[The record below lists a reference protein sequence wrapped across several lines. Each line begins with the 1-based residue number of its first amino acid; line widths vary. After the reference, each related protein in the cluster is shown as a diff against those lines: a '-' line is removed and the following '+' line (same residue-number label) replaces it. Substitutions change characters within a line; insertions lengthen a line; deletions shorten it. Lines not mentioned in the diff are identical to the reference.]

1 MQKLSILFLLLF
13 THLSLWSQDKDVSV
27 KSTIESVTVY
37 KNNARILR
45 KAKANI
51 PAGSSE
57 LILEKLSQKI
67 LINSIQVKLSNSN
80 VALVSA
86 VPRINYLK
94 QTKASERFKAV
105 EDSLTLIAKELRTV
119 SLDQSVLQITKKTLL
134 ENNPLGSGDKEGFT
148 VDDVKKV
155 MEFKRKELSTLEKE
169 LLELDYKK
177 RELQDKQR
185 YLQQQQNLLY
195 NARSKPSG
203 EIVLKLQST
212 AKVATDIEVVYVV
225 TEAGWRPIYDLKSE
239 GVGKPL
245 ELVYKAHVFQQTGFD
260 WEQVKLSLSSSDPSL
275 SNDRPILN
283 PLKLNL
289 LAGNNYTRKK
299 KKGNTY
305 IQYQGSG
312 NVVLESQVK
321 SLEQNRLQVR
331 DAEFIKNNPSR
342 SVTSIVATTAG
353 VNALD
358 RGEAINSNGS
368 RSSSNDTY
376 IDGVRVIGNYGVPE
390 TEIME
395 DFTDLLANED
405 ELNFDLELLQDI
417 PSDGEKHIVEVERH
431 QVNVDY
437 EYHIV
442 PKLDKGAFLLA
453 KITDYG
459 RYNLLSGNANI
470 FFEGVYLGQS
480 YLDSKVTTDTLLLS
494 LGRDEKISVRREK
507 LTSVRKEQGNFVK
520 ENLGFQIS
528 VRNNKS
534 EDVDITVLDQ
544 VPVSKNKDLEI
555 KLLESSSAI
564 FYKPYGSLR
573 WRKKVKKNETLKL
586 KFEYEVKYPKDRGV
600 AKTN

>member
-1 MQKLSILFLLLF
+1 MQKLSILSLFLLI
-13 THLSLWSQDKDVSV
+13 HLSLWAQDKEVFV
-27 KSTIESVTVY
+27 KSTIEAVTVY

-57 LILEKLSQKI
+57 LVLEKLSQKI

-94 QTKASERFKAV
+94 QTEASERYKTV
-105 EDSLTLIAKELRTV
+105 NDSLVLIAKEIRALM
-119 SLDQSVLQITKKTLL
+119 LDENVVRVTKKTLL
-134 ENNPLGSGDKEGFT
+134 DNNPLGSGYKEGFT
-148 VDDVKKV
+148 VAEVKEV
-155 MEFKRKELSTLEKE
+155 MDFKRKELSALEKE
-169 LLELDYKK
+169 LLKLDYKK
-177 RELQDKQR
+177 QDLQKRQQF
-185 YLQQQQNLLY
+185 LQQQQSLLFG
-195 NARSKPSG
+195 ARSKPSG
-203 EIVLKLQST
+203 EVVLKLQSAT
-212 AKVATDIEVVYVV
+212 KVATDIEITYVV
-225 TEAGWRPIYDLKSE
+225 TDAGWRPLYDLKSE

-245 ELVYKAHVFQQTGFD
+245 DLVYKAHVFQQTGFD
-260 WEQVKLSLSSSDPSL
+260 WEQVKLTLSSTDPSL

-289 LAGNNYTRKK
+289 LAAANYRVKN

-321 SLEQNRLQVR
+321 KKEAFVR
-331 DAEFIKNNPSR
+331 NNQEKSAYDLTAR
-342 SVTSIVATTAG
+342 ASVNV
-353 VNALD
+353 LD
-358 RGEAINSNGS
+358 RGESINSNGS

-376 IDGVRVIGNYGVPE
+376 IDGVRVIGNFGIPE
-390 TEIME
+390 DEIE
-395 DFTDLLANED
+395 IINDFTDLLMD
-405 ELNFDLELLQDI
+405 ESQDANFDLDLLQNI
-417 PSDGEKHIVEVERH
+417 PSDGEQHIVEIKRH
-431 QVNVDY
+431 EVNVNY

-453 KITDYG
+453 KITNYG
-459 RYNLLSGNANI
+459 QYNLLSGKANI

-507 LTSVRKEQGNFVK
+507 LKSVRKEQGSFVK
-520 ENLGFQIS
+520 ENLGFEIS
-528 VRNNKS
+528 VRNNKN
-534 EDVDITVLDQ
+534 EEVDITILDQ
-544 VPVSKNKDLEI
+544 IPVSKNKELEI
-555 KLLESSSAI
+555 KLLESFSAI

-573 WRKKVKKNETLKL
+573 WRLKVKPNETLKV

-600 AKTN
+600 TKTN

>member
-1 MQKLSILFLLLF
+1 MQKLTLLPIFLLLHF
-13 THLSLWSQDKDVSV
+13 SLWAQDKEMTV

-45 KAKANI
+45 KTKANI

-57 LILEKLSQKI
+57 LVLEKLSQKI

-94 QTKASERFKAV
+94 QTEVSERFKTV
-105 EDSLTLIAKELRTV
+105 NDSLDLIAREIRALI
-119 SLDQSVLQITKKTLL
+119 LDENVVRVTKKTLL
-134 ENNPLGSGDKEGFT
+134 DNNPLGSGYKEGFT
-148 VDDVKKV
+148 VAEVKEV
-155 MEFKRKELSTLEKE
+155 MEFKRKELSALEKE
-169 LLELDYKK
+169 LLKLEYKK
-177 RELQDKQR
+177 KDLQERQR
-185 YLQQQQNLLY
+185 VLQQQQNSLY
-195 NARSKPSG
+195 GTRSKPPG
-203 EIVLKLQST
+203 EVVLKLQSA
-212 AKVATDIEVVYVV
+212 AKVATDIEIIYVV
-225 TEAGWRPIYDLKSE
+225 TGAGWRPLYDLKSE

-260 WEQVKLSLSSSDPSL
+260 WDQVKLTLSSSDPSL

-289 LAGNNYTRKK
+289 LATNYTTKK

-312 NVVLESQVK
+312 NVVLESQVRK
-321 SLEQNRLQVR
+321 D
-331 DAEFIKNNPSR
+331 DAFIRNNPERGIS
-342 SVTSIVATTAG
+342 SIISSTAT
-353 VNALD
+353 VNTID
-358 RGEAINSNGS
+358 PGEAINSNGS

-376 IDGVRVIGNYGVPE
+376 IDGVRVVGSFGSPE
-390 TEIME
+390 IEIMD
-395 DFTDLLANED
+395 DFTDLLMD
-405 ELNFDLELLQDI
+405 ENQTTDFDLDLLQDI
-417 PSDGEKHIVEVERH
+417 PSDGEKHIVEIKQHEV
-431 QVNVDY
+431 VVDY

-453 KITDYG
+453 KITNYG
-459 RYNLLSGNANI
+459 QYNLLSGKANI

-507 LTSVRKEQGNFVK
+507 LKSVRKEQGSSIK
-520 ENLGFQIS
+520 ENLGFEIS
-528 VRNNKS
+528 VRNNKG
-534 EDVDITVLDQ
+534 EEIDITILDQ
-544 VPVSKNKDLEI
+544 IPVSKNKELEI

-564 FYKPYGSLR
+564 FYEPYGSLR
-573 WRKKVKKNETLKL
+573 WRRKVKSNETLKVQ
-586 KFEYEVKYPKDRGV
+586 FAYEVKYPKGRGV
-600 AKTN
+600 TKTN

>member
-1 MQKLSILFLLLF
+1 MRKLSVLFLFLF
-13 THLSLWSQDKDVSV
+13 LHLNLSAQDKEVTV
-27 KSTIESVTVY
+27 KSTIEAVTVY

-94 QTKASERFKAV
+94 QTEASERFKTV
-105 EDSLTLIAKELRTV
+105 EDSLVLIARELRALI
-119 SLDQSVLQITKKTLL
+119 LDENVLRVTKKTLL
-134 ENNPLGSGDKEGFT
+134 DNNPLGSNKKEGFT
-148 VDDVKKV
+148 VTEVKAV
-155 MEFKRKELSTLEKE
+155 MDFKRKELGALEKE
-169 LLELDYKK
+169 LLVLDYKK
-177 RELQDKQR
+177 QALQEKQR
-185 YLQQQQNLLY
+185 FLQQQQNLLY
-195 NARSKPSG
+195 GARSKPSG
-203 EIVLKLQST
+203 EVVLKLQSA
-212 AKVATDIEVVYVV
+212 AKVATDIEITYVV
-225 TEAGWRPIYDLKSE
+225 TDAGWEPLYDLKSE

-245 ELVYKAHVFQQTGFD
+245 DLVYKAHVFQSTGFD
-260 WEQVKLSLSSSDPSL
+260 WNQVSLSLASSDPSL

-283 PLKLNL
+283 PLTLNL
-289 LAGNNYTRKK
+289 LAANYRTKK
-299 KKGNTY
+299 QKGNTY

-312 NVVLESQVK
+312 DVVLESQVRK
-321 SLEQNRLQVR
+321 E
-331 DAEFIKNNPSR
+331 DAFIKNNPER
-342 SVTSIVATTAG
+342 GIASVILSTAS

-358 RGEAINSNGS
+358 EGEAINSNGS
-368 RSSSNDTY
+368 RSSSNDVY
-376 IDGVRVIGNYGVPE
+376 IDGVRVIGNYGIPE

-395 DFTDLLANED
+395 DFTDLLTD
-405 ELNFDLELLQDI
+405 ENQDTNFDLDLLQDI
-417 PSDGEKHIVEVERH
+417 PSDGEKHIVEIKRH
-431 QVNVDY
+431 EVSVAY

-453 KITDYG
+453 KITNYG
-459 RYNLLSGNANI
+459 QYNLLSGKANI

-507 LTSVRKEQGNFVK
+507 LKSVRKEQGNSVK
-520 ENLGFQIS
+520 ENLGFEIS
-528 VRNNKS
+528 VRNNKG
-534 EDVDITVLDQ
+534 EEIDITILDQ

-564 FYKPYGSLR
+564 FYEPYGSLR
-573 WRKKVKKNETLKL
+573 WRRKVKSNETLKVQ
-586 KFEYEVKYPKDRGV
+586 FEYEVKYPKDRGV
-600 AKTN
+600 TKVN

>member
-1 MQKLSILFLLLF
+1 MQKLSILSFFLLIHF
-13 THLSLWSQDKDVSV
+13 SLWAQDEEVSV

-51 PAGSSE
+51 AAGSSE
-57 LILEKLSQKI
+57 LVLEKLSQKI

-94 QTKASERFKAV
+94 QTEASERFKAV
-105 EDSLTLIAKELRTV
+105 NDSLVLIAREIQYLV
-119 SLDQSVLQITKKTLL
+119 LDENVLQVTKKTLL
-134 ENNPLGSGDKEGFT
+134 ENNPLGSGSKAGFT
-148 VDDVKKV
+148 VAEVKEV
-155 MEFKRKELSTLEKE
+155 MNFKRKELSALEKE
-169 LLELDYKK
+169 LLELAYKK
-177 RELQDKQR
+177 KALQERER
-185 YLQQQQNLLY
+185 FLQQQQVLLY
-195 NARSKPSG
+195 GARSKPSG
-203 EIVLKLQST
+203 EVVLKLQSA
-212 AKVATDIEVVYVV
+212 AKVATDIEITYVV
-225 TEAGWRPIYDLKSE
+225 TGAGWRPLYDLKSE

-245 ELVYKAHVFQQTGFD
+245 ELVYKAHVFQETGFD
-260 WEQVKLSLSSSDPSL
+260 WDQVKLQLSSSDPSL

-289 LAGNNYTRKK
+289 LAANYVTRK

-321 SLEQNRLQVR
+321 KQEGFVRNSPQRNISSLSGTL
-331 DAEFIKNNPSR
+331 S
-342 SVTSIVATTAG
+342 G
-353 VNALD
+353 VNYID
-358 RGEAINSNGS
+358 QGESINSNGS

-376 IDGVRVIGNYGVPE
+376 IDGVRVIGNFGSPE
-390 TEIME
+390 ITEITD
-395 DFTDLLANED
+395 DFTDLLASENQD
-405 ELNFDLELLQDI
+405 ANFDLDLLQDI
-417 PSDGEKHIVEVERH
+417 PSDGEQHIVEIKRH
-431 QVNVDY
+431 ELKVNY

-453 KITDYG
+453 KITNYG
-459 RYNLLSGNANI
+459 QYNLLSGTANI

-507 LTSVRKEQGNFVK
+507 LKSVRKEQGSSVK
-520 ENLGFQIS
+520 ETLGFEIS
-528 VRNNKS
+528 VRNNKN
-534 EDVDITVLDQ
+534 EEIDITILDQ
-544 VPVSKNKDLEI
+544 VPVSKNKELEI

-564 FYKPYGSLR
+564 FYEPYGSLR
-573 WRKKVKKNETLKL
+573 WRRKVKPNETLKVQ
-586 KFEYEVKYPKDRGV
+586 FEYEVKYPKDRGV
-600 AKTN
+600 TKAN

>member
-1 MQKLSILFLLLF
+1 MQKLSILSLFLLI
-13 THLSLWSQDKDVSV
+13 HLSLWAQDKEVFV
-27 KSTIESVTVY
+27 KSTIEAVTVY

-57 LILEKLSQKI
+57 VVLEKLSQKI

-94 QTKASERFKAV
+94 QTEASERYKTV
-105 EDSLTLIAKELRTV
+105 NDSLGLIAKEIRALI
-119 SLDQSVLQITKKTLL
+119 LDENVVRVTKKTLL
-134 ENNPLGSGDKEGFT
+134 DNNPLGSSNKAGFT
-148 VDDVKKV
+148 VAEVKEV
-155 MEFKRKELSTLEKE
+155 MDFKRKELSALEKE
-169 LLELDYKK
+169 LLKLDYKK
-177 RELQDKQR
+177 QDLQERQR
-185 YLQQQQNLLY
+185 FLQQQQSLLFG
-195 NARSKPSG
+195 ARSKPSG
-203 EIVLKLQST
+203 EVVLKLQS
-212 AKVATDIEVVYVV
+212 AVKVATDIEITYVV
-225 TEAGWRPIYDLKSE
+225 TDAGWRPLYDLKSE

-245 ELVYKAHVFQQTGFD
+245 NLVYKAHIFQQTGFD
-260 WEQVKLSLSSSDPSL
+260 WEQVKLTLSSSDPSL

-289 LAGNNYTRKK
+289 LATASYGVKK

-321 SLEQNRLQVR
+321 KEQS
-331 DAEFIKNNPSR
+331 FIQNKQQR
-342 SVTSIVATTAG
+342 GIHAIAATIAG
-353 VNALD
+353 VNSID
-358 RGEAINSNGS
+358 GGEAINSNGS

-376 IDGVRVIGNYGVPE
+376 IDGVRVIGNFGIPE
-390 TEIME
+390 DEIE
-395 DFTDLLANED
+395 IINDFTDLLMD
-405 ELNFDLELLQDI
+405 ESQDANFDLDLLQNI
-417 PSDGEKHIVEVERH
+417 PSDGEQHIVEIKRH
-431 QVNVDY
+431 EVNVNY

-453 KITDYG
+453 KITNYG
-459 RYNLLSGNANI
+459 QYNLLSGKANI

-507 LTSVRKEQGNFVK
+507 LKSVRKEQGGSVK
-520 ENLGFQIS
+520 ENLGFEIS
-528 VRNNKS
+528 VRNNKN
-534 EDVDITVLDQ
+534 EEVDITILDQ
-544 VPVSKNKDLEI
+544 IPVSKNKELEI

-573 WRKKVKKNETLKL
+573 WRLKVKPNETLKVQ
-586 KFEYEVKYPKDRGV
+586 FEYEVKYPKDRGV
-600 AKTN
+600 TKTN

>member
-1 MQKLSILFLLLF
+1 MQKITILSLFLF
-13 THLSLWSQDKDVSV
+13 FHLSLWAQDKEVTV

-57 LILEKLSQKI
+57 LILEQLSQKI

-94 QTKASERFKAV
+94 QTEASERFKTV
-105 EDSLTLIAKELRTV
+105 NDSLSLIAKEIRALT
-119 SLDQSVLQITKKTLL
+119 LDENVVRVTKKTLL
-134 ENNPLGSGDKEGFT
+134 DNNPLGSGYKEGFT
-148 VDDVKKV
+148 VAEVKEV
-155 MEFKRKELSTLEKE
+155 MDFKRKELSALEKE
-169 LLELDYKK
+169 LLDLDYKK
-177 RELQDKQR
+177 QALQARQR
-185 YLQQQQNLLY
+185 FLQQQQNVLY
-195 NARSKPSG
+195 GARSKPSG
-203 EIVLKLQST
+203 EVVLKLQS
-212 AKVATDIEVVYVV
+212 ASKVATDIEITYVV
-225 TEAGWRPIYDLKSE
+225 TDAGWRPLYDLKSE

-245 ELVYKAHVFQQTGFD
+245 DLVYKAHVFQQTGFD
-260 WEQVKLSLSSSDPSL
+260 WNQVKLTLSSSDPSL

-289 LAGNNYTRKK
+289 LAGTNYTTKK

-321 SLEQNRLQVR
+321 KQ
-331 DAEFIKNNPSR
+331 DAFIRNNPSR
-342 SVTSIVATTAG
+342 GIASIVATTAG
-353 VNALD
+353 VNSID
-358 RGEAINSNGS
+358 EGEAINSNGS

-376 IDGVRVIGNYGVPE
+376 IDGVRVIGNYGIPE
-390 TEIME
+390 TEIL
-395 DFTDLLANED
+395 DNFTDLLMEENQDA
-405 ELNFDLELLQDI
+405 NFDLDLLQDI
-417 PSDGEKHIVEVERH
+417 PSDGEKHIVEIKRH
-431 QVNVDY
+431 EVKVNY

-453 KITDYG
+453 KITNYG
-459 RYNLLSGNANI
+459 QYNLLSGKANI

-507 LTSVRKEQGNFVK
+507 LKSIRKEQGSSVK
-520 ENLGFQIS
+520 ENLGFEIS
-528 VRNNKS
+528 VRNNKA
-534 EDVDITVLDQ
+534 EEIDITILDQ
-544 VPVSKNKDLEI
+544 VPVSKNKELEI

-573 WRKKVKKNETLKL
+573 WRRKIKSNETLKV
-586 KFEYEVKYPKDRGV
+586 KFEYEVKYPKGRGV
-600 AKTN
+600 TKTN

>member
-1 MQKLSILFLLLF
+1 MQKLTLLPIFLLLHF
-13 THLSLWSQDKDVSV
+13 SLWAQDKEIAV

-45 KAKANI
+45 KTKANI

-57 LILEKLSQKI
+57 LVLEKLSQKI

-94 QTKASERFKAV
+94 QTEVSERFKTV
-105 EDSLTLIAKELRTV
+105 NDSLDLIAREIRALI
-119 SLDQSVLQITKKTLL
+119 LDENVVRVTKKTLL
-134 ENNPLGSGDKEGFT
+134 DNNPLGSGYKEGFT
-148 VDDVKKV
+148 VAEVKEV
-155 MEFKRKELSTLEKE
+155 MEFKRKELSALEKE
-169 LLELDYKK
+169 LLKLEYKK
-177 RELQDKQR
+177 KDLQERQR
-185 YLQQQQNLLY
+185 VLQQQQNSLY
-195 NARSKPSG
+195 GARSKPSG
-203 EIVLKLQST
+203 EVVLKLQSA
-212 AKVATDIEVVYVV
+212 AKVATDIEIIYVV
-225 TEAGWRPIYDLKSE
+225 TGAGWRPLYDLKSE

-260 WEQVKLSLSSSDPSL
+260 WDQVKLTLSSSDPSL

-289 LAGNNYTRKK
+289 LAANYTTKK

-312 NVVLESQVK
+312 NVVLESQVRK
-321 SLEQNRLQVR
+321 D
-331 DAEFIKNNPSR
+331 DAFIRNNPERGIS
-342 SVTSIVATTAG
+342 SIISSTAT
-353 VNALD
+353 VNTID
-358 RGEAINSNGS
+358 PGEAINSNGS

-376 IDGVRVIGNYGVPE
+376 IDGVRVVGSFGSPE
-390 TEIME
+390 IEIMD
-395 DFTDLLANED
+395 DFTDLLMD
-405 ELNFDLELLQDI
+405 ENQTTDFDLDLLQDI
-417 PSDGEKHIVEVERH
+417 PSDGEKHIVEIKQHEV
-431 QVNVDY
+431 VVDY

-453 KITDYG
+453 KITNYG
-459 RYNLLSGNANI
+459 QYNLLSGKANI

-507 LTSVRKEQGNFVK
+507 LKSVRKEQGSSIK
-520 ENLGFQIS
+520 ENLGFEIS
-528 VRNNKS
+528 VRNNKG
-534 EDVDITVLDQ
+534 EEIDITILDQ
-544 VPVSKNKDLEI
+544 IPVSKNKELEI

-564 FYKPYGSLR
+564 FYEPYGSLR
-573 WRKKVKKNETLKL
+573 WRRKVKSNETLKVQ
-586 KFEYEVKYPKDRGV
+586 FAYEVKYPKGRGV
-600 AKTN
+600 TKTN

>member
-1 MQKLSILFLLLF
+1 MQKLTLLPIFLLLHF
-13 THLSLWSQDKDVSV
+13 SLWAQDKEITV

-45 KAKANI
+45 KTKANI

-57 LILEKLSQKI
+57 LVLEKLSQKI

-94 QTKASERFKAV
+94 QTEVSERFKTV
-105 EDSLTLIAKELRTV
+105 NDSLDLIAREIRALI
-119 SLDQSVLQITKKTLL
+119 LDENVVRVTKKTLL
-134 ENNPLGSGDKEGFT
+134 DNNPLGSGYKEGFT
-148 VDDVKKV
+148 VTEVKEV
-155 MEFKRKELSTLEKE
+155 MEFKRKELSALEKE
-169 LLELDYKK
+169 LLKLEYKK
-177 RELQDKQR
+177 KDLQERQR
-185 YLQQQQNLLY
+185 VLQQQQNSLY
-195 NARSKPSG
+195 GARSKPSG
-203 EIVLKLQST
+203 EVVLKLQSA
-212 AKVATDIEVVYVV
+212 AKVATDIEIIYVV
-225 TEAGWRPIYDLKSE
+225 TGAGWRPLYDLKSE

-260 WEQVKLSLSSSDPSL
+260 WDQVKLTLSSSDPSL

-289 LAGNNYTRKK
+289 LAANYTTKK

-312 NVVLESQVK
+312 NVVLESQVRK
-321 SLEQNRLQVR
+321 D
-331 DAEFIKNNPSR
+331 DAFIRNNPERGIS
-342 SVTSIVATTAG
+342 SIISSTAT
-353 VNALD
+353 VNTID
-358 RGEAINSNGS
+358 PGEAINSNGS

-376 IDGVRVIGNYGVPE
+376 IDGVRVVGSFGSPE
-390 TEIME
+390 IEIMD
-395 DFTDLLANED
+395 DFTDLLMD
-405 ELNFDLELLQDI
+405 ENQTTDFDLDLLQDI
-417 PSDGEKHIVEVERH
+417 PSDGEKHIVEIKQHEV
-431 QVNVDY
+431 VVDY

-453 KITDYG
+453 KITNYG
-459 RYNLLSGNANI
+459 QYNLLSGKANI

-507 LTSVRKEQGNFVK
+507 LKSVRKEHGSIVK
-520 ENLGFQIS
+520 ENLGFEIS
-528 VRNNKS
+528 VRNNKG
-534 EDVDITVLDQ
+534 EEIDITILDQ
-544 VPVSKNKDLEI
+544 IPVSKNKELEI

-564 FYKPYGSLR
+564 FYEPYGSLR
-573 WRKKVKKNETLKL
+573 WRRKVKSNETLKVQ
-586 KFEYEVKYPKDRGV
+586 FAYEVKYPKGRGV
-600 AKTN
+600 TKTN